1 MTVSRRSI
9 VKTSVLTAS
18 MGLITPVFGCS
29 GLLSGHRV
37 VRGPFEPTWESLVQN
52 YRYPDWFRDAKFG
65 IWAHWS
71 AQCVPEQGDW
81 YARRMYLQGDPA
93 YNYHVKTYGHPSRFG
108 FMEIDNLWRAE
119 RWEPERLMTL
129 YKRAGAKYFVSL
141 ANHHDNFDA
150 YDSRLHAWNSV
161 NVGPKKDIVGLWSVA
176 ARVQGLR
183 FGVSNHSS
191 WAPRWFQPAYG
202 YDGEGPLAG
211 VRYDA
216 FTLTKPDGIGKWW
229 QGLDPQDLYTGPSV
243 VMPDGIVGASAVRQ
257 WQTAYTS
264 LAKSN
269 PMPAASF
276 VRNWFL
282 RCKDLV
288 DKYRPDLVYF
298 DTNELPLGQAGLD
311 LVAHYY
317 NDSAAR
323 NCGRADVVVNGKHIA
338 PDHVGAF
345 VEDIERGTATVI
357 RPDVWQ
363 TDTCIGDW
371 HYSRALA
378 EANKYKT
385 VEQVVRMLVDIVSK
399 NGNLLLSIPL
409 RGDGTIDEHELAFL
423 DGMANWIDVNGE
435 GIFGSRP
442 WKIHGEGPAIERPRL
457 PAPGEPKESPI
468 VYTPQDIRFTTKDG
482 ALYAYLLAVPK
493 TPRAVIASLA
503 ANSPLL
509 GGRAITE
516 VALLGHPGKLE
527 WSQTAKGLSVQLPA
541 LLTGEH
547 AIALRIR
554 SLV

>member
-1 MTVSRRSI
+1 
-9 VKTSVLTAS
+9 
-18 MGLITPVFGCS
+18 
-29 GLLSGHRV
+29 
-37 VRGPFEPTWESLVQN
+37 
-52 YRYPDWFRDAKFG
+52 
-65 IWAHWS
+65 
-71 AQCVPEQGDW
+71 
-81 YARRMYLQGDPA
+81 
-93 YNYHVKTYGHPSRFG
+93 
-108 FMEIDNLWRAE
+108 
-119 RWEPERLMTL
+119 
-129 YKRAGAKYFVSL
+129 
-141 ANHHDNFDA
+141 
-150 YDSRLHAWNSV
+150 
-161 NVGPKKDIVGLWSVA
+161 
-176 ARVQGLR
+176 
-183 FGVSNHSS
+183 
-191 WAPRWFQPAYG
+191 
-202 YDGEGPLAG
+202 
-211 VRYDA
+211 
-216 FTLTKPDGIGKWW
+216 
-229 QGLDPQDLYTGPSV
+229 
-243 VMPDGIVGASAVRQ
+243 MPDGIVGAAAVRA
-257 WQTAYTS
+257 WQIANTS

-311 LVAHYY
+311 VVAHYY
-317 NDSAAR
+317 NDSATR
-323 NCGRADVVVNGKHIA
+323 NYGRADVVVNGKHIA

-345 VEDIERGTATVI
+345 VEDIERGTATGI

-378 EANKYKT
+378 EADKYKT

-399 NGNLLLSIPL
+399 NGNLLLNIPL

-442 WKIHGEGPAIERPRL
+442 WKIHGEGPAIEHPRL

-516 VALLGHPGKLE
+516 VALLGHPVKLE
-527 WSQTAKGLSVQLPA
+527 WSQTAEGLSVQLPA

-554 SLV
+554 GLV